1 MSKPVAPHPLTI
13 CSKFLLGFVHH
24 RVQDRA
30 IAAAFSNI
38 RHALQVTE
46 GSGSVLVVAVGE
58 NSEWGK
64 TMALVR
70 TESADTP
77 LQDSLGSLAAAIG
90 KLGLAVG
97 SLCFVVLTI
106 RCAAA
111 WCWKRGLG
119 DRKEGGLA
127 CLATSIQ
134 QLPPAHVFLL

>member
-1 MSKPVAPHPLTI
+1 MQE
-13 CSKFLLGFVHH
+13 G
-24 RVQDRA
+24 A
-30 IAAAFSNI
+30 IAAVLHQVSLV
-38 RHALQVTE
+38 LQVTE
-46 GSGSVLVVAVGE
+46 GSGAVLVVAVGE

-106 RCAAA
+106 RYAAA
-111 WCWKRGLG
+111 GCWQ
-119 DRKEGGLA
+119 DRTASG
-127 CLATSIQ
+127 S
-134 QLPPAHVFLL
+134 